1 MICLFCGSEL
11 APKSRQC
18 EGCSSPHS
26 LRPPVSGINHV
37 SQMLVVLDDLRK
49 GELDV
54 EDAAEALQRFI
65 DMFEHFEQK
74 WRLQESSLT
83 DQLSP
88 ALKDTF
94 AASLS
99 GIDQA
104 LGDGYQAIALMEGA
118 LAEGQDTLDA
128 AEEHLLRFFRGCCA
142 NAAKLLED
150 LDALKISQGKSG
162 SLFNLPS
169 V

>member
-1 MICLFCGSEL
+1 
-11 APKSRQC
+11 
-18 EGCSSPHS
+18 
-26 LRPPVSGINHV
+26 
-37 SQMLVVLDDLRK
+37 MLVVLDDLRK
-49 GELDV
+49 GELDI

-65 DMFEHFEQK
+65 EMFELFEQK
-74 WRLQESSLT
+74 WRLQDVSLSE
-83 DQLSP
+83 QLTP

-94 AASLS
+94 AGSLA

-104 LGDGYQAIALMEGA
+104 MGDGYQAIALMEGA

-128 AEEHLLRFFRGCCA
+128 AEEHLLRFFRGVCSH
-142 NAAKLLED
+142 AAKLLED